1 MQKRYV
7 VNLTEEERAWLED
20 LRASKASKLRRQRAR
35 LLLAADEGATDQ
47 EVADAAEVDVA
58 TVERIRKRCVL
69 EGLDAA
75 LERRKQANPSRKRV
89 LDGRAE
95 AKLVQLACS
104 QPPPGRNK
112 WTITL
117 LADKLVELEV
127 VDAVSAT
134 TVQRTL
140 KKTRR
145 SRGGSSG
152 SGSRQSTTGRS

>member
-1 MQKRYV
+1 MGRKCVPSLWMKKRYV

-20 LRASKASKLRRQRAR
+20 LCASRASKLKRQRAR
-35 LLLAADEGATDQ
+35 VLLTVDEGATDE
-47 EVADAAEVDVA
+47 EVADAVGVDVA

-69 EGLDAA
+69 EGLEAA
-75 LERRKQANPSRKRV
+75 LERKKQAVPSRQRV

-104 QPPPGRNK
+104 EPPPGRNR
-112 WTITL
+112 WTIVL
-117 LADKLVELEV
+117 LAEKLVELEI

-145 SRGGSSG
+145 NLGV
-152 SGSRQSTTGRS
+152 